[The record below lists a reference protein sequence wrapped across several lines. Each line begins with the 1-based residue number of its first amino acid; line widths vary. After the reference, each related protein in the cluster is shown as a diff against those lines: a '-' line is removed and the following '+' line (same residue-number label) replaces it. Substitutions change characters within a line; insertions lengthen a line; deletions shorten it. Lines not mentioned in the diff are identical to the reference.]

1 MEKYRRWTDETA
13 GVNPFVAANTEK
25 VSLLLRFFGFIVAI
39 VIKGPLFLALLSM
52 LLVLYPIPLDFV
64 RQNVMRGLL
73 LLLGVYDKEDYSLQ
87 KTDKNGK
94 ASIILSNHSCFID
107 PLYYMYR

>member
-25 VSLLLRFFGFIVAI
+25 VSLLQRLIALIVAI
-39 VIKGPLFLALLSM
+39 AIKGPFFATLLPISM
-52 LLVLYPIPLDFV
+52 VLYFIPIDFV
-64 RQNVMRGLL
+64 RQNVMRLLL

-87 KTDKNGK
+87 KADKNGK
-94 ASIILSNHSCFID
+94 ASIVLSNHSCFID

>member
-25 VSLLLRFFGFIVAI
+25 VSFMNRFIAFVVAI
-39 VIKGPLFLALLSM
+39 VVKGPLFAAILTM
-52 LLVLYPIPLDFV
+52 LLVLYPIPIDFV
-64 RQNVMRGLL
+64 RQNVMRLLL

-87 KTDKNGK
+87 KADKNGK

>member
-25 VSLLLRFFGFIVAI
+25 VSLLQRIITYFVAL
-39 VIKGPLFLALLSM
+39 VIKGPLFATLLPISI
-52 LLVLYPIPLDFV
+52 VLYFIPIDFL
-64 RQNVMRGLL
+64 RQNVMRLLL

-87 KTDKNGK
+87 KADKNGK

-107 PLYYMYR
+107 PIYYMYQ